1 MLLEKTGSGGGCF
14 QSLPVVLPVGS
25 PNGMIKGLRVARDT
39 GQDLGM
45 SIPLILWSGG
55 LNLAKQSGHAL
66 AGTL

>member
-14 QSLPVVLPVGS
+14 QSLPGVLPVGS
-25 PNGMIKGLRVARDT
+25 PNGMIKGLRVTHDT
-39 GQDLGM
+39 GRDLSM

-55 LNLAKQSGHAL
+55 MDLAKQPGRAL